1 MRENTKLCYIGDKG
15 ENALLQQERQCS
27 NRRDR
32 RSDRQKMD
40 AELKAQSISGRDL
53 NKYRPMTARVS

>member
-1 MRENTKLCYIGDKG
+1 MREVTETCYSSNNG

-53 NKYRPMTARVS
+53 NKYRPMSARVS